1 MQKQKKAEVKIEK
14 RWMTTKEV
22 AHYTGYSE
30 KYLRELRM
38 TGKIRNR
45 ITPPPYFKS
54 GSGAVRY
61 EKKDI
66 DAWMKREFQ
75 KIGDFEKDEVS
86 I

>member
-1 MQKQKKAEVKIEK
+1 MQKQKAEVEK

-45 ITPPPYFKS
+45 ITPPPYLKS
-54 GSGAVRY
+54 GSGAIRY

-66 DAWMKREFQ
+66 DEWMEREFQ
-75 KIGDFEKDEVS
+75 KIGGFEKEEVS

>member
-1 MQKQKKAEVKIEK
+1 MQKQQKEVEKVEK

-54 GSGAVRY
+54 DSGAVRY

-66 DAWMKREFQ
+66 DAWMEREFQ
-75 KIGDFEKDEVS
+75 KIGGEEVS